1 MPLDAKRL
9 QRVHRVRTL
18 QLGLAQAGEAK
29 ARDDMASEQAL
40 AHRITQLV
48 GAVAPQP
55 GAANSLAAAAH
66 FRDRLQRSAEAATN
80 RVRTA
85 EAAMGRASEATR
97 AARQEQTAVEK
108 LIERARA
115 VETEAEIRA
124 MQDLPGTPRVVRH
137 DPC

>member
-40 AHRITQLV
+40 ATRISQLV
-48 GAVAPQP
+48 DAIAPQP
-55 GAANSLAAAAH
+55 GAVSALAAAAH
-66 FRDRLQRSAEAATN
+66 FRERLQRSADAALN

-85 EAAMGRASEATR
+85 EAAMDRAGEVTR

-115 VETEAEIRA
+115 AATDAEIRA
-124 MQDLPGTPRVVRH
+124 LQDLPGTPRKVRH